1 LSVASS
7 AQRPASAQVFYEQ
20 FSPDVTLAADIALWT
35 PGVKHLGLKID

>member
-20 FSPDVTLAADIALWT
+20 FSPDTLAADIALWT
-35 PGVKHLGLKID
+35 PVVKHLGLKID